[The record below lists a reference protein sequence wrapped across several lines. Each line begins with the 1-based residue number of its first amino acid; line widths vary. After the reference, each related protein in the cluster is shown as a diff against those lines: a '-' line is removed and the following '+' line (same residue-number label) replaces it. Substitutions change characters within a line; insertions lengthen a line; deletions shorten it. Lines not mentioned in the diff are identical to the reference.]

1 MKRLIAM
8 SLLVAGLVAATP
20 VHAETV
26 STCTTVYG
34 GGSVCGETTTTVT
47 VEHQPVNTAV
57 DPVLFWKVVAI
68 VGGVAAVAT
77 ILYKF
82 SYRWYI
88 LG

>member
-1 MKRLIAM
+1 MKRLIA
-8 SLLVAGLVAATP
+8 SALLVAGLMVASP
-20 VHAETV
+20 VRAETV

-47 VEHQPVNTAV
+47 VDHQVVNTAI
-57 DPVLFWKVVAI
+57 DPALFWKVVGI
-68 VGGVAAVAT
+68 MGGAAAVAT
-77 ILYKF
+77 LLYKL